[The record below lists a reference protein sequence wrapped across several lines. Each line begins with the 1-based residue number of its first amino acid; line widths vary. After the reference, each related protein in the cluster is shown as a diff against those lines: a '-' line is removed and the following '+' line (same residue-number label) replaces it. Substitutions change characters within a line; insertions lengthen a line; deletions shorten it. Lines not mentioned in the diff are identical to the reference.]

1 MVNFSGIWE
10 VVEWDDESFL
20 KFFAAM
26 GAPDPNRSFQ
36 LFKTVQKFEIID
48 KEDLVILRIPDPAS
62 EGGKRDIPF
71 KVGEESGA
79 VGPVGVPMKKFTI
92 KEGNKLIFH
101 ETAPDGQKNITVRE
115 LQGDK
120 MILTKTHEGT
130 GVTGRCVWK
139 REGGK
144 L

>member
-48 KEDLVILRIPDPAS
+48 KEDLVILR
-62 EGGKRDIPF
+62 
-71 KVGEESGA
+71 
-79 VGPVGVPMKKFTI
+79 
-92 KEGNKLIFH
+92 
-101 ETAPDGQKNITVRE
+101 
-115 LQGDK
+115 
-120 MILTKTHEGT
+120 TKTHEGT
-130 GVTGRCVWK
+130 GVTGSHLAGESGTEDSSAHGHFGPDISAPSPGHFGPGRGHFGPGS
-139 REGGK
+139 EDT
-144 L
+144 